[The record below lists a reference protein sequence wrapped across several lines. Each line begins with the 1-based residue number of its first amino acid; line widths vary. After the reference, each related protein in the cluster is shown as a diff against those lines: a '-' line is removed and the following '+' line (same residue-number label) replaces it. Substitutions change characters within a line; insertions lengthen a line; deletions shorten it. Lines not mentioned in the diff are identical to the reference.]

1 MSYGAN
7 AGGAEGNHKN
17 SLCSQFI
24 CKTVCIQT
32 GASHIK
38 DDNVGYHL
46 FGLNLNSVHVSKF
59 EGQPPGVFM
68 IFLQPLHMMVSA

>member
-1 MSYGAN
+1 MRYGAD
-7 AGGAEGNHKN
+7 GGGTEGNHEH

-24 CKTVCIQT
+24 RKTVCIHT

-38 DDNVGYHL
+38 DDNVGYHV

-59 EGQPPGVFM
+59 NGKSLGVFM
-68 IFLQPLHMMVSA
+68 IFLQPLHMMIK